1 MLENA
6 TVGGVLSVAGKG
18 VVPNQIGGRVVG
30 TVDVVVVEH
39 DRRVVALKGQVVG
52 AAGAARLLSGDGLS
66 LLLGGGLL
74 LGGDN
79 DDRRLLLGGGLRL
92 RLRLR
97 LDIGRLG
104 GGSLLGSRL
113 RLGSDAHGLLDLSG
127 GLRSR
132 LRGLLKEDN
141 GRGSRLLG
149 RGGIA
154 LGDSDGDILIDPLG
168 GEGTLHE
175 TLLERSA
182 DGAGRGQ
189 DGASA
194 DKEHRRLHGDR
205 YRSTR
210 RK

>member
-6 TVGGVLSVAGKG
+6 TVGGVLSIAGKG
-18 VVPNQIGGRVVG
+18 LVPDQIGSRVVG
-30 TVDVVVVEH
+30 AVDVVVVEH
-39 DRRVVALKGQVVG
+39 DGLVVALKGQVVG
-52 AAGAARLLSGDGLS
+52 TAGAARLLSGDGLS

-79 DDRRLLLGGGLRL
+79 DNRRLLLHGLGL
-92 RLRLR
+92 G

-113 RLGSDAHGLLDLSG
+113 LLGSAAHRLLNLGG

-141 GRGSRLLG
+141 GGGRRLLG
-149 RGGIA
+149 LGGIA
-154 LGDSDGDILIDPLG
+154 LSDGDGDILIDPLS
-168 GEGTLHE
+168 GEDTLLE